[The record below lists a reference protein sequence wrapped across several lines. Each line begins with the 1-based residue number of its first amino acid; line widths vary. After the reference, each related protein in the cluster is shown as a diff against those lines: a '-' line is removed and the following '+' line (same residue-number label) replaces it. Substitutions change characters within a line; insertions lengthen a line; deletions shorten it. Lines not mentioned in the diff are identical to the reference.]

1 MKGNY
6 YDEKRYLCLLE
17 QIRYYERLDLLV
29 KVALSAV
36 LLLVL
41 LYLRSFWLAFSFFVI
56 LLAAKG
62 SAWLFAKA
70 LRYALKKWCS
80 GFFYK
85 LNLDSSAEDK
95 LGRYSLAEIRS
106 WIDELC
112 RELSVTRPVELLVY
126 ESKHANAF
134 ASEERWLGLLM
145 RNRMGLLANVFH
157 LLDAGELKAV
167 IAHELGHHKHFPKV
181 GVIVQLLIPALSD
194 RPSYRQCL
202 EHLSDWCAAKLIGVV
217 PAANAL
223 IKVYHR
229 GHLIHEISRGL
240 AYVQKDF
247 KIGLAG
253 AAEFQEIANTVIPHR
268 LKATESLD
276 KHMAEI
282 IDRYFE
288 KRSGSFKGIGKSYV
302 EKYRKDKGVKLE
314 RYLVKSRYRFI
325 DWRIFDNR
333 IKDNTLDELELE
345 NLYLHLK
352 NARDAELF
360 PSYAIKD
367 KKWEK
372 WQSHPPLRER
382 LLFIIEASA
391 PAPEAESAKVCPA
404 HQ

>member
-134 ASEERWLGLLM
+134 AS
-145 RNRMGLLANVFH
+145 
-157 LLDAGELKAV
+157 
-167 IAHELGHHKHFPKV
+167 
-181 GVIVQLLIPALSD
+181 
-194 RPSYRQCL
+194 
-202 EHLSDWCAAKLIGVV
+202 
-217 PAANAL
+217 
-223 IKVYHR
+223 
-229 GHLIHEISRGL
+229 
-240 AYVQKDF
+240 
-247 KIGLAG
+247 
-253 AAEFQEIANTVIPHR
+253 
-268 LKATESLD
+268 
-276 KHMAEI
+276 
-282 IDRYFE
+282 
-288 KRSGSFKGIGKSYV
+288 
-302 EKYRKDKGVKLE
+302 
-314 RYLVKSRYRFI
+314 
-325 DWRIFDNR
+325 
-333 IKDNTLDELELE
+333 
-345 NLYLHLK
+345 
-352 NARDAELF
+352 
-360 PSYAIKD
+360 
-367 KKWEK
+367 
-372 WQSHPPLRER
+372 
-382 LLFIIEASA
+382 
-391 PAPEAESAKVCPA
+391 
-404 HQ
+404 